1 MLEVR
6 IRCPVALEIFRDQ
19 EGGERTSFRVIG
31 FSSRVKCVN
40 FVNVFRGS
48 RSASSDKLFE
58 VKTRVVKFGRD
69 EARVD

>member
-1 MLEVR
+1 MESAK
-6 IRCPVALEIFRDQ
+6 P
-19 EGGERTSFRVIG
+19 TSFRVIG

-40 FVNVFRGS
+40 LVNVFRGS